1 MYLAESE
8 IQDNCSKLFLRKIP
22 DLFFFFLPYLQFYFS
37 FLSLSFNTFAS
48 KDIEAFFLG
57 VTTFPLQ
64 RV

>member
-1 MYLAESE
+1 MYLTESE

-22 DLFFFFLPYLQFYFS
+22 DLFFFLPYLQFYFS

-48 KDIEAFFLG
+48 KDIEAFFLD